1 MVTIR
6 IWKTLSSITIEG
18 RNNKMLSQTETLSSV
33 TYIMRCN
40 QVAEKLLVFDTVF
53 NEYTQT
59 CRNIVLGRCLVNE
72 NLHSLKKY
80 FQKNLVNLRHF
91 VELTESI
98 NPPSYFTETNQR
110 LKEAFRGYA
119 ESVEKML
126 SIIETEND
134 SLILE
139 KLQEIRQIQ
148 KDYCHQI
155 NEALAD
161 VVKLG

>member
-1 MVTIR
+1 
-6 IWKTLSSITIEG
+6 
-18 RNNKMLSQTETLSSV
+18 MLSQTETLSSV

-40 QVAEKLLVFDTVF
+40 QIIEKLLVFDTVF

-59 CRNIVLGRCLVNE
+59 CRNIILGRCLVNE

-80 FQKNLVNLRHF
+80 FQKNLVKLMHF
-91 VELTESI
+91 VQLVESI
-98 NPPSYFTETNQR
+98 NPPSYFTDTNQR
-110 LKEAFRGYA
+110 LKEAFRGYV

-126 SIIETEND
+126 LIID
-134 SLILE
+134 SEDDSVILE
-139 KLQEIRQIQ
+139 KIQEIRRIQ
-148 KDYCHQI
+148 KDYCHKI

>member
-1 MVTIR
+1 
-6 IWKTLSSITIEG
+6 
-18 RNNKMLSQTETLSSV
+18 MLSQTETLSSV

-40 QVAEKLLVFDTVF
+40 QVIEKLLVFDTVF

-80 FQKNLVNLRHF
+80 FQKNLVNLLHF
-91 VELTESI
+91 VQLIESI
-98 NPPSYFTETNQR
+98 NPPSYFAETNQR
-110 LKEAFRGYA
+110 LKEAFRGYVG
-119 ESVEKML
+119 SVEKML

-139 KLQEIRQIQ
+139 KLKEIRQNQ